1 MTIYLVID
9 YGQYEGLDLREYDYA
24 VDAIKEIEERK
35 LSFNSPVTQII
46 QGVELTFEELHR
58 LATKEGT

>member
-9 YGQYEGLDLREYDYA
+9 YGQYEGMDVREYAYA
-24 VDAIKEIEERK
+24 VDALEEIEERK
-35 LSFNSPVTQII
+35 LRFQSPVTQII
-46 QGVELTFEELHR
+46 QGIQLTLEELSL